1 MANEN
6 ESDSGKKQAVSV
18 IDSIKVV
25 ITAPENADAGEI
37 QAACERARGK
47 FENGDFKAP
56 SKPRAKKSE

>member
-25 ITAPENADAGEI
+25 ITAPEGADPTEI
-37 QAACERARGK
+37 QAACERARSK
-47 FENGDFKAP
+47 FENKDFKAP
-56 SKPRAKKSE
+56 SKPRAKKAA